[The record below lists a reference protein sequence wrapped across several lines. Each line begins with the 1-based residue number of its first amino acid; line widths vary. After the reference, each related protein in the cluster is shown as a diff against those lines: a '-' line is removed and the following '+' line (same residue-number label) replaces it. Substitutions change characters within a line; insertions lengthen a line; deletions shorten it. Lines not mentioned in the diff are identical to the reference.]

1 MILSLL
7 RFGLTIKYKRF
18 KYKRFKY
25 KRKLDLNREELR
37 LKIEIGLDTVYDI
50 MWYISLMIFIFGHY

>member
-7 RFGLTIKYKRF
+7 RFGLTI
-18 KYKRFKY
+18 KY